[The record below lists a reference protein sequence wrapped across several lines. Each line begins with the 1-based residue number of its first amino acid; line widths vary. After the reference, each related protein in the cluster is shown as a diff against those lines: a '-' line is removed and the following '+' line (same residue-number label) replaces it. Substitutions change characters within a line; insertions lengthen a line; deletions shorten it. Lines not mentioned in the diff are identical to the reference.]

1 MPDKGRGTA
10 SDGTFGDLTLTATW
24 DESAENPTTLAD
36 AQSGVAKT
44 YSLTGG
50 VYTIGVGIPSAGT
63 VRFTLDPVK
72 NSMENDSNVTYTVR
86 YIYNAEDTTTLY
98 RYEADAEAGT
108 AGFSG
113 TEQVTGSPDEA
124 YLVSA
129 PKAPVRE
136 GYYFAGWQ
144 TKAEIIPSRG

>member
-10 SDGTFGDLTLTATW
+10 ADGTFGDLTLTATW

-86 YIYNAEDTTTLY
+86 YIYNAEDTM
-98 RYEADAEAGT
+98 T
-108 AGFSG
+108 ARPATARRQCSMRLPRRI
-113 TEQVTGSPDEA
+113 SPISP
-124 YLVSA
+124 L
-129 PKAPVRE
+129 RM
-136 GYYFAGWQ
+136 
-144 TKAEIIPSRG
+144 RR